1 MGHFI
6 PFVRRNRSCPIRHQ
20 IHRRTDSQKCTGVS
34 NQLILDNAKKIA
46 DIPKPMWIR
55 MVLVPDWNDDLDDI
69 KKRFEFIKSL
79 GPAVKRVDVLKYHTL
94 GEGKYYSLGMEYPIA
109 PGTVCSDE
117 FIDKVSEIADMVGV
131 PINIEN

>member
-1 MGHFI
+1 MNFDEYQAKATTT
-6 PFVRRNRSCPIRHQ
+6 STL
-20 IHRRTDSQKCTGVS
+20 TDNNIKPLYFTLGLTGEAGE
-34 NQLILDNAKKIA
+34 IAEKIKKI
-46 DIPKPMWIR
+46 IR
-55 MVLVPDWNDDLDDI
+55 NHDGDFSKLDLDDI